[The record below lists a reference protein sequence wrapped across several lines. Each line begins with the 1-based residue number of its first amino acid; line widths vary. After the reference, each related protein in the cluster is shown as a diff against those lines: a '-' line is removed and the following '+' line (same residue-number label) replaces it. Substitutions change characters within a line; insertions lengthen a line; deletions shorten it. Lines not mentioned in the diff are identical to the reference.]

1 MQAVAVQ
8 AGLGSRLRLRYSGV
22 RMERRLLKTLLLC
35 TALGLCP
42 SLGSSDISG
51 TDLPDFG
58 DSSGSLIS
66 PTQEL
71 EFGEAFMRSVRAQ
84 ATLVSDPDLTRYI
97 SQLGA
102 RLVANSDAPNYPFTF
117 FVVQDPAVNAFA
129 GPGGYIGIHT
139 GLILA
144 ARNESELAGVM
155 AHEIAHVTQRHLL
168 RAYEAANQL
177 SLPTAAA
184 TIAAILLGVATNSD
198 AGIAAA
204 SAIQAG
210 SIQYQLNF
218 TRANEKEA
226 DRIGI
231 QTLGRSGIDPFG
243 MPSFFERLYQSTRL
257 YGVANIPEFL
267 STHPVTTDRIAES
280 MQRAEQQ
287 GRGKELDSLEF
298 QLERARLAV
307 LLADD
312 AGTALQEYKALAA
325 KPSAGPAERYGLALA
340 NWRNGATDTAQAE
353 LVRLMKNDP
362 DRILY
367 RTTLAQVLQDS
378 GQQSEALALYEDTL
392 TLYPGDVVVGQYYA
406 AALLRAGKAEQ
417 ARDLAREMVR
427 EQQGRTPAVYQ
438 LWAKAASVSGPPWET
453 NRASAELYYLNG
465 DVPMAVDQ
473 LEQALRHSDVSRYD
487 QERIQARLEE
497 FRQIL
502 AERAKK

>member
-1 MQAVAVQ
+1 
-8 AGLGSRLRLRYSGV
+8 
-22 RMERRLLKTLLLC
+22 MESRLLKILLLC
-35 TALGLCP
+35 AALGLCP
-42 SLGSSDISG
+42 SLVSSDVSG

-84 ATLVSDPDLTRYI
+84 ATLVSDPDLNRYI
-97 SQLGA
+97 RRLGD
-102 RLVANSDAPNYPFTF
+102 RLVGNSDAPGYPFTF
-117 FVVQDPAVNAFA
+117 FIVQDSAINAFA
-129 GPGGYIGIHT
+129 GPGGYIGVHT

-257 YGVANIPEFL
+257 YGAANIPEFL

-298 QLERARLAV
+298 QLQRARLEV
-307 LLADD
+307 LLAND
-312 AGTALQEYKALAA
+312 ASAVLQKYKELAA
-325 KPSAGPAERYGLALA
+325 KPSAAAADQYGLALA
-340 NWRNGATDTAQAE
+340 NWRNGANDTARAG
-353 LVRLMKNDP
+353 LASLMKKDP

-378 GQQSEALALYEDTL
+378 GQQQQALALYQDTL
-392 TLYPGDVVVGQYYA
+392 TLYPGDLVVGQYYA

-427 EQQGRTPAVYQ
+427 DEQARTPEVYQ

-465 DVPMAVDQ
+465 DIPLAVDQ